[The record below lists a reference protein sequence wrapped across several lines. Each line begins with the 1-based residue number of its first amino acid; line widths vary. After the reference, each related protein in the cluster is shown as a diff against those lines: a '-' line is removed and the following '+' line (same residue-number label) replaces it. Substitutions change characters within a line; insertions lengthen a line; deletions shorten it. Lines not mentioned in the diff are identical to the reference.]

1 MRNRADER
9 DTPNS
14 STNLKLVKKRASDEI
29 ILTLELT
36 SQYRFSS
43 RIREVVTHIV
53 DIVDMIAE
61 NWAISTEVQPG
72 RMKEDE

>member
-14 STNLKLVKKRASDEI
+14 STNLKLVKKRAREEM

-53 DIVDMIAE
+53 DIVDTIAE
-61 NWAISTEVQPG
+61 NWAISTEVQPA

>member
-36 SQYRFSS
+36 SQFPFL
-43 RIREVVTHIV
+43 IREVVTHIV
-53 DIVDMIAE
+53 DMVDMIAE
-61 NWAISTEVQPG
+61 NWAISMDVQPA